1 MTRQL
6 LLFVVMLATAG
17 PVGARVQSHGL
28 PMSGTVVTLAR
39 LPVASAR
46 VALIRHTWMASGGE
60 GHQVLTQA
68 STDDQGAFSLEDPVD
83 LKNEVAFPLETAVQ
97 FEYTVLTNGRERTI
111 ADVAFTAPRNAD
123 YSLQSV
129 SEKITVYRY
138 SSDTPISRPIANVSA
153 AAPRPI
159 RT

>member
-6 LLFVVMLATAG
+6 LLLVVMLATAG

-60 GHQVLTQA
+60 GHQVLAQA
-68 STDDQGAFSLEDPVD
+68 STDEQGAFSFGSVD
-83 LKNEVAFPLETAVQ
+83 LKSEVAFPLETAVQ

-111 ADVAFTAPRNAD
+111 GDVAFTAPRNAD

-129 SEKITVYRY
+129 SAKITVY
-138 SSDTPISRPIANVSA
+138 
-153 AAPRPI
+153 
-159 RT
+159 